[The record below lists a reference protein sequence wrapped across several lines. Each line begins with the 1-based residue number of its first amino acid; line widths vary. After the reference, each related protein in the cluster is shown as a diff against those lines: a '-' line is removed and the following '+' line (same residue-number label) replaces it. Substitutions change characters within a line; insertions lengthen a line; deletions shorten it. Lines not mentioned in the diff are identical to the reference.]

1 MQNPEST
8 LLHLRLFC
16 MRHVVAG
23 SHLPVV
29 YGCKYLVDV
38 RVDALL
44 VVVIDERLLGGI
56 EHGAHR
62 ASSVG
67 FGMRAH
73 GLSRCH
79 SHGVNERGLTR
90 ITAQITESLNGVSG
104 AHVHDYLASESV
116 VCYKFVS
123 RTQHQIMFGGS
134 NAARLSRLSSESHE
148 SRQYAVALR
157 SLHVGCHFQQV
168 TERFLC
174 VLPYEDAVRLGHRSV
189 AHPCHFLI
197 QALRPH
203 RYGCRFRL
211 SHGGDSCLLGS
222 FSGAY
227 VQDGLHLLLDAGL
240 SCSRFRYAVVNVG
253 HVHEDVACRLSQLRH
268 LQVHG
273 YVCCVGR
280 LGYASQLFH
289 YVQLHVRLEAAVEC
303 LRQSFTYHV
312 GVFSSGLL
320 LTEVH
325 DVVNEAQT
333 GSLLSCVVGVTHAA
347 DHLHTHLGVV
357 GERVQNVNG
366 GLASRQCYLSYC
378 LVGKLLYLL
387 TACLRIH

>member
-1 MQNPEST
+1 
-8 LLHLRLFC
+8 
-16 MRHVVAG
+16 
-23 SHLPVV
+23 
-29 YGCKYLVDV
+29 
-38 RVDALL
+38 
-44 VVVIDERLLGGI
+44 
-56 EHGAHR
+56 
-62 ASSVG
+62 
-67 FGMRAH
+67 MRAH

-79 SHGVNERGLTR
+79 SHGVNERSLTR

-104 AHVHDYLASESV
+104 AQVHDYLASESV
-116 VCYKFVS
+116 VCYQFVS
-123 RTQHQIMFGGS
+123 RTQHQIVFGCG
-134 NAARLSRLSSESHE
+134 NATRQSRLSSESHE
-148 SRQYAVALR
+148 SRQHAVSLR

-168 TERFLC
+168 TECLRC

-189 AHPCHFLI
+189 VHPCHFLV
-197 QALRPH
+197 QTLRPH
-203 RYGCRFRL
+203 RYGCWLRL
-211 SHGGDSCLLGS
+211 SHGGDSRLFGS
-222 FSGAY
+222 FSGTD

-240 SCSRFRYAVVNVG
+240 SRSCFRYAVVNVG

-273 YVCCVGR
+273 NVCGVGR
-280 LGYASQLFH
+280 LGNASKLLH
-289 YVQLHVRLEAAVEC
+289 YVQLHVRLEAAVER
-303 LRQSFTYHV
+303 LRQTFTYHV

-333 GSLLSCVVGVTHAA
+333 GSLLSCVVRVAHAA
-347 DHLHTHLGVV
+347 DHLNTHLGVV

-366 GLASRQCYLSYC
+366 GLASCQCYLSYC